1 MMTVEE
7 FQQEKTR
14 LVALYGST
22 TKDAMQKRAQAFAE
36 LYAKSQWTERALAE
50 KEHFTQTRIN
60 QLVRFGRFLLFL
72 KTRGFQTYDS
82 NEKHFRALWQRTDA
96 TSTEDVR
103 FIAIAQ
109 LVEDGGKAET
119 PQRHDRQAVRRLS
132 KQLIE
137 QFADG
142 KWHALRDMT
151 EAVEADSILI
161 RGIMD
166 RMVKEGTFQTFA
178 ERKSSGKGW
187 YSYRMVKGGKK
198 KIDLQV
204 FQTEI
209 APALQEMERLV
220 NEHHIHFSQGAM
232 KMAVTKFRKVI
243 DTLTR

>member
-1 MMTVEE
+1 MH
-7 FQQEKTR
+7 EKPFR
-14 LVALYGST
+14 L
-22 TKDAMQKRAQAFAE
+22 
-36 LYAKSQWTERALAE
+36 
-50 KEHFTQTRIN
+50 
-60 QLVRFGRFLLFL
+60 
-72 KTRGFQTYDS
+72 
-82 NEKHFRALWQRTDA
+82 LWERTDK
-96 TSTEDVR
+96 THTEAER
-103 FIAIAQ
+103 FTEIQ
-109 LVEDGGKAET
+109 
-119 PQRHDRQAVRRLS
+119 QRLRQGHDRPRSGPDRQAVRRVS

-151 EAVEADSILI
+151 QTVEADSLMI

-178 ERKSSGKGW
+178 ERKSSGNGW

-209 APALQEMERLV
+209 APTMEEMERLV
-220 NEHHIHFSQGAM
+220 NDHHIHFSQAAM
-232 KMAVTKFRKVI
+232 KMAVTKLRKVI

>member
-7 FQQEKTR
+7 FQQEKAR
-14 LVALYGST
+14 LVALYGDVPREASGR
-22 TKDAMQKRAQAFAE
+22 RAQAFAK
-36 LYAKSQWTERALAE
+36 LYASCAKSGWTYRDLAKEEGISHARVIQLVCFGNFLVTQGYQDKKITE
-50 KEHFTQTRIN
+50 KE
-60 QLVRFGRFLLFL
+60 
-72 KTRGFQTYDS
+72 
-82 NEKHFRALWQRTDA
+82 FRALWQSTEKTRTDQ
-96 TSTEDVR
+96 ERYDDV
-103 FIAIAQ
+103 AQ
-109 LVEDGGKAET
+109 RLAHKHET
-119 PQRHDRQAVRRLS
+119 PTTRTDRQAVRRLS
-132 KQLIE
+132 KQLIA

-151 EAVEADSILI
+151 QAVEADSILV

-209 APALQEMERLV
+209 APVMQEMESLI
-220 NEHHIHFSQGAM
+220 NDHHIHFSQAAM
-232 KMAVTKFRKVI
+232 KMAFTQFRKVI
-243 DTLTR
+243 DNLTR

>member
-1 MMTVEE
+1 MTVEE
-7 FQQEKTR
+7 FQQEKAK
-14 LVALYGST
+14 LVALYGEAPREASGR
-22 TKDAMQKRAQAFAE
+22 RAQAFARLYVASE
-36 LYAKSQWTERALAE
+36 LGERALAE
-50 KEHFTQTRIN
+50 IEG
-60 QLVRFGRFLLFL
+60 VS
-72 KTRGFQTYDS
+72 KTRVHQLLVFGKFLTAVVTQGDQIPS
-82 NEKHFRALWQRTDA
+82 MHEKQFRNLWDA
-96 TSTEDVR
+96 TEATHTEAER
-103 FIAIAQ
+103 FKEIQ
-109 LVEDGGKAET
+109 
-119 PQRHDRQAVRRLS
+119 QRLRQGHDKPRTGPDRQAVRRLS

-151 EAVEADSILI
+151 EAVEADSIMI

-166 RMVKEGTFQTFA
+166 RMVKDGTFQTFA

-209 APALQEMERLV
+209 TPTLEEMETLI
-220 NEHHIHFSQGAM
+220 NGHAIHFSQAAM
-232 KMAVTKFRKVI
+232 KMAFTQFRKVI

>member
-7 FQQEKTR
+7 FQQEKAR
-14 LVALYGST
+14 LVALYGEAPREASG
-22 TKDAMQKRAQAFAE
+22 KRAQALAI
-36 LYAKSQWTERALAE
+36 LYAQSEWTQRELATQE
-50 KEHFTQTRIN
+50 GISQTRTFQ
-60 QLVRFGRFLLFL
+60 QLVFGRFLLFL
-72 KTRGFQTYDS
+72 ITQGNQLPHL
-82 NEKHFRALWQRTDA
+82 NEKQFRPLW
-96 TSTEDVR
+96 TSTDKTQTEAER
-103 FIAIAQ
+103 FTEIQAMLQQGQHKPRTGA
-109 LVEDGGKAET
+109 
-119 PQRHDRQAVRRLS
+119 DRQAVRRVS
-132 KQLIE
+132 IQLIE

-151 EAVEADSILI
+151 QAVEAESILV

-209 APALQEMERLV
+209 APVMQEMESLI
-220 NEHHIHFSQGAM
+220 NDHHIHFSQAAM
-232 KMAVTKFRKVI
+232 KMAFTQFRKVI
-243 DTLTR
+243 DNLTR